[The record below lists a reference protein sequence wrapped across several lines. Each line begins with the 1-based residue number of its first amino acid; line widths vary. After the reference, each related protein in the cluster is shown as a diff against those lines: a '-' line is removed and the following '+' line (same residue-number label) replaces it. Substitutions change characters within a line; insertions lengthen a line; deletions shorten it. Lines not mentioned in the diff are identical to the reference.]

1 MANVSFLKVILPISI
16 GFGLNSMSR
25 GIAAHGD
32 LAKLQG
38 DNAGALSGHLAAL
51 LIVIAAAICFIY
63 AGRNIYLGLRGR
75 GDAPPPEGPIERVI
89 DPVDQGRSEEA
100 FDADAIMARYLAKRG
115 SGAPEASSAAPQPAP
130 ALAPRPAFGR
140 KRG

>member
-25 GIAAHGD
+25 GIALHGD

-51 LIVIAAAICFIY
+51 LILVAAAVCFIY
-63 AGRNIYLGLRGR
+63 AGRNIYLGWRGR
-75 GDAPPPEGPIERVI
+75 GDAPPPEQTIERVV
-89 DPVDQGRSEEA
+89 DPVGHGPSEEA

-115 SGAPEASSAAPQPAP
+115 GGAPEASSVAPQPAP

-140 KRG
+140 KRS